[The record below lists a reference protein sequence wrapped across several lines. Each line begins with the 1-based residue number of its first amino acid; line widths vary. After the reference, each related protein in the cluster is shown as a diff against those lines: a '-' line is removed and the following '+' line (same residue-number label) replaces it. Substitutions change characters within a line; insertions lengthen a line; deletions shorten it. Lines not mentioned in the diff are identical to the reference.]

1 MKIVFYSHY
10 FAPSIGGVETIVQSL
25 AAGISEGRTL
35 SGEREFD
42 VAVVTEIACGN
53 CDDKKLPFRVVRRPG
68 FVELERLIRSCD
80 VLHAAG
86 PALVPIFLA
95 WILRKPFVIE
105 HHTYQAICPNGNL
118 VQRPRGS
125 ICPGHFQAGN
135 YRECIKCVQ
144 AEVPGARGMAR
155 LASMLPRYW
164 LSRAATVN
172 VSVSNYVG
180 NRHALPRSQT
190 IYHGIE
196 APLPQPDSPVSRGK
210 LCFAYV
216 GRLVSEKGVGVLVEA
231 SRLLKVEGHEFEV
244 VIIGDGNER
253 DKLQENINREGM
265 NSYVSLKG
273 FLTGAALED
282 ALSNVHVLVM
292 PSLSEETA
300 GLAAIE
306 QMIRGRLVIASD
318 IGGLGEV
325 VGGTGLPFV
334 PGSAKSLANC
344 MGSVI
349 RNPSLIDSFGQKA
362 RQRANDFFQ
371 RERMI
376 DKHAQI
382 YRSLVGNS

>member
-1 MKIVFYSHY
+1 MKILFYSHY

-25 AAGISEGRTL
+25 AGGISELRTL

-42 VAVVTEIACGN
+42 VTVVTEIAGGN
-53 CDDKKLPFRVVRRPG
+53 YDDQKLLFRVVRKPG
-68 FVELERLIRSCD
+68 FFELERLIRRCD

-86 PALVPIFLA
+86 PALMPIVLA

-118 VQRPRGS
+118 VQRPQGA

-155 LASMLPRYW
+155 VASMFPRYW
-164 LSRAATVN
+164 LSRAATIN

-196 APLPQPDSPVSRGK
+196 APLPQPVSLVSSGK

-231 SRLLKVEGHEFEV
+231 SRRLKAEGHEFEV
-244 VIIGDGNER
+244 LIIGDGSER
-253 DKLQENINREGM
+253 DKLQQDINREGM
-265 NSYVSLKG
+265 DSFVLLKG
-273 FLTGAALED
+273 FLTGTALED

-306 QMIRGRLVIASD
+306 QMMRGRLVIASD

-334 PGSAKSLANC
+334 PGSAESLANC

-362 RQRANDFFQ
+362 RQRATDLFRRQ
-371 RERMI
+371 RMI
-376 DKHAQI
+376 DEHAKI
-382 YRSLVGNS
+382 YRAVSR